1 MTIVFVCTGNTC
13 RSPMAAALMRQVLDK
28 RGRRDIMVTSAG
40 LAAAAGQPAA
50 RHAVEAM
57 RECGADLSAHRARP
71 IDDTLLCGADCFA
84 VMSASHAA
92 ALAAYGVPPE
102 RVHVLAAQSGGI
114 PDPYGGLARRL
125 PGRTRD
131 ILKDAVEALAAQCRL

>member
-40 LAAAAGQPAA
+40 LAAIAGQPAS

-57 RECGADLSAHRARP
+57 RERGVDLSAHRAKP
-71 IDDTLLCGADCFA
+71 LGDALLRSADRFA

-92 ALAAYGVPPE
+92 ALAAHGVPSE
-102 RVHVLAAQSGGI
+102 HIHVLAAQNGGI
-114 PDPYGGLARRL
+114 PDPYGGTLEDYR
-125 PGRTRD
+125 RTRD
-131 ILKDAVEALAAQCRL
+131 ALEKAVEALAEQYRL

>member
-50 RHAVEAM
+50 
-57 RECGADLSAHRARP
+57 
-71 IDDTLLCGADCFA
+71 
-84 VMSASHAA
+84 
-92 ALAAYGVPPE
+92 
-102 RVHVLAAQSGGI
+102 
-114 PDPYGGLARRL
+114 
-125 PGRTRD
+125 
-131 ILKDAVEALAAQCRL
+131 

>member
-1 MTIVFVCTGNTC
+1 
-13 RSPMAAALMRQVLDK
+13 
-28 RGRRDIMVTSAG
+28 
-40 LAAAAGQPAA
+40 
-50 RHAVEAM
+50 M

-114 PDPYGGLARRL
+114 PDPYGGSLDDYR
-125 PGRTRD
+125 RTRD
-131 ILKDAVEALAAQCRL
+131 ILKDAVEALAVQCSALKRNAIRNPDQKGLKILWTTPVPSPLRAL

>member
-102 RVHVLAAQSGGI
+102 LVHVLAAQSGGI
-114 PDPYGGLARRL
+114 PDPYGGSLDDYR
-125 PGRTRD
+125 RTRD
-131 ILKDAVEALAAQCRL
+131 ILNDAVEALAAQCRL

>member
-1 MTIVFVCTGNTC
+1 
-13 RSPMAAALMRQVLDK
+13 
-28 RGRRDIMVTSAG
+28 
-40 LAAAAGQPAA
+40 
-50 RHAVEAM
+50 M

-114 PDPYGGLARRL
+114 PDPYGGSLDDYR
-125 PGRTRD
+125 RTRD